1 MNITGRLPTGIF
13 SGLRRRS
20 PGRSSG
26 LRNIPKI
33 PTAIV
38 VLTAILAI
46 FADVITPHAPLAVN
60 PREAATPPVLSAE
73 SNSDYVLGTDRK
85 GRDIMSRL
93 MWGTRVSMAVAA
105 ASIAL
110 GGTVG
115 TILGLIAGYRGGW
128 LDALIMR
135 LVDSTLAVPSIL
147 LALVLA
153 ITVGPSFWIVVVVI
167 AFTVWARYA
176 RLVRGETLALRERDF
191 VALARIS
198 GAPERYIM
206 IRHILPNLSSSLIVL
221 STLQVGWAILI
232 EASLSF
238 LGAGIPPPT
247 PTWGGMVAEGRNY
260 IETYWWISMFP
271 GIAIMLIVLAFNLF
285 GDWLRDIWDPRLR
298 NL

>member
-1 MNITGRLPTGIF
+1 MATFRPA
-13 SGLRRRS
+13 GLRSTLRLQAGRAL
-20 PGRSSG
+20 PG
-26 LRNIPKI
+26 LKKVPKVPI
-33 PTAIV
+33 AIV
-38 VLTAILAI
+38 LLTAVLAI
-46 FADVITPHAPLAVN
+46 FADVITPYPPLGIN
-60 PREAATPPVLSAE
+60 PRDSAIPPAFASGGTV
-73 SNSDYVLGTDRK
+73 DYVLGTDRK

-93 MWGTRVSMAVAA
+93 MWGARVSMAVAA

-110 GGTVG
+110 GGSIG
-115 TILGLIAGYRGGW
+115 TALGLIAGYRGGW

-176 RLVRGETLALRERDF
+176 RLVRGETLALKERDF
-191 VALARIS
+191 VALAQIS
-198 GAPERYIM
+198 GAREHHIL
-206 IRHILPNLSSSLIVL
+206 IRHILPNLMSSIIVL

-260 IETYWWISMFP
+260 IETLWWISMFP

-285 GDWLRDIWDPRLR
+285 GDWLRDAWDPKLR